1 MTEEPRV
8 VRTESAEHYVWGS
21 ACDGWRLLERA
32 DLSVKLERV
41 PPGAGETRH
50 LHLRARQF
58 FFVLA
63 GEATLE
69 IEGRH
74 LVFGAG
80 EGVHVPPG
88 LRHRFSNRSTADVDF
103 LVVSAPSTAGDRA
116 EVEGAGRDGER
127 ETTDGG

>member
-1 MTEEPRV
+1 MTEELRV
-8 VRTESAEHYVWGS
+8 IRRESADHYLWGGT
-21 ACDGWRLLERA
+21 CDGWRLLERG
-32 DLSVKLERV
+32 DLSVKRERV

-50 LHLRARQF
+50 LHSRARQF

-69 IEGRH
+69 IEGRR

-88 LRHRFSNRSTADVDF
+88 VRHRFFNRSSADVDF
-103 LVVSAPSTAGDRA
+103 LVVSAPSTTGDRT
-116 EVEGAGRDGER
+116 EVEDAG
-127 ETTDGG
+127 